1 MHFEPFYKLKMEL
14 LTTFNNPTWKFE
26 KKKNIQNVFELLAD
40 KDETDFKLGD
50 PKVQLG
56 NFFAIQFSNWNV

>member
-1 MHFEPFYKLKMEL
+1 MEL
-14 LTTFNNPTWKFE
+14 LTTFNNPTLKFE